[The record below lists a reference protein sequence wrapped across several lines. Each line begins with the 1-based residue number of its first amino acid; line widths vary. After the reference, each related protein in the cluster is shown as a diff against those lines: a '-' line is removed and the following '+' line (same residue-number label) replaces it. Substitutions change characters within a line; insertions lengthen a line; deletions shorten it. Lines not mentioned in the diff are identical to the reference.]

1 MAFFK
6 IVGWKKHLLTTLTG
20 EKWSIC
26 NSGHFMILSPV
37 LFAFFKF
44 LASYLK
50 IESSYGYPSATQSSS
65 SKNYSI
71 WSYESLPLCNTKR
84 HCQAFINYNF
94 LYMRFRARKTDL
106 GARPCMCDIVPVK
119 EQTCNLSIVTWC
131 GRRKCTKLVLKP
143 LAGKNASLLQS
154 CVQPW
159 ELGKK
164 CDSNFIFTFAV
175 VKVRYG
181 SITTA
186 KMLNMETIRS
196 SYYYFIFCY

>member
-1 MAFFK
+1 
-6 IVGWKKHLLTTLTG
+6 
-20 EKWSIC
+20 
-26 NSGHFMILSPV
+26 MILSPV

-71 WSYESLPLCNTKR
+71 WNYESLPLCNTKR

-94 LYMRFRARKTDL
+94 FIHEISCTQNRFR
-106 GARPCMCDIVPVK
+106 ARPCMCENVPVK
-119 EQTCNLSIVTWC
+119 EQTCNLWIITWW
-131 GRRKCTKLVLKP
+131 GRRNCTKLAWKP

-186 KMLNMETIRS
+186 KMLNMETIWS